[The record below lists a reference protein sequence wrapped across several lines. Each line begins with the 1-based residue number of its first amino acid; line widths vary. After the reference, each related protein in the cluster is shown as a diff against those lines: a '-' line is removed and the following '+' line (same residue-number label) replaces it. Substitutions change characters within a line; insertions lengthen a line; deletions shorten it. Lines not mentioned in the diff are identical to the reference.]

1 MAVQKLRVK
10 FPGQDIL
17 IESFLPGRE
26 YTVSIL
32 GTGAASRVIG
42 VREHIWQSRAHLN
55 GNTNGDTN
63 GSDRSVGMDFACRE
77 SKSSAG
83 GRRLSWN
90 DDHDMSDPEVQA
102 ACQISLAAWKIL
114 GCRDAGRVDLRF
126 DSLEANA
133 VPNVLEVS
141 VAFYVDLV
149 PYTRTD
155 TLVPR

>member
-1 MAVQKLRVK
+1 MAVQKLRAK

-32 GTGAASRVIG
+32 GSGAASRVIG
-42 VREHIWQSRAHLN
+42 VREHIWQSRAQM
-55 GNTNGDTN
+55 D
-63 GSDRSVGMDFACRE
+63 GSHQRVGLDFACRE
-77 SKSSAG
+77 SKSSTA

-102 ACQISLAAWKIL
+102 ACQASLAAWTIL

-126 DSLEANA
+126 DSLEPNA

-141 VAFYVDLV
+141 IAFHVCLALRI
-149 PYTRTD
+149 RTD
-155 TLVPR
+155 TLIHR